1 MFDFLPQVLVIV
13 YESREFWP
21 RKLCF
26 RTVCKRLVRGIKEG
40 WSVIDIVR
48 DSHTDSFF
56 GPGLSG
62 FSVLESLIKVLL
74 CCLGWD
80 DEENCGNFIFTRK
93 GEFWSRYQLKTIQV
107 LLSGIKIY
115 RILKE
120 EKTRI
125 RVQNR
130 LELNKRPTV
139 ANLMMTDI
147 VKLKKM
153 VRVVPLMSVTFLK
166 WFNYYVSDLNAGAHV
181 KITELT
187 YLSPASKWLAGMSP
201 KPSSKSV

>member
-1 MFDFLPQVLVIV
+1 M
-13 YESREFWP
+13 
-21 RKLCF
+21 
-26 RTVCKRLVRGIKEG
+26 
-40 WSVIDIVR
+40 
-48 DSHTDSFF
+48 
-56 GPGLSG
+56 
-62 FSVLESLIKVLL
+62 
-74 CCLGWD
+74 
-80 DEENCGNFIFTRK
+80 
-93 GEFWSRYQLKTIQV
+93 

-166 WFNYYVSDLNAGAHV
+166 WFNYYVSDLNAGAYV

-187 YLSPASKWLAGMSP
+187 YLSPASK
-201 KPSSKSV
+201 